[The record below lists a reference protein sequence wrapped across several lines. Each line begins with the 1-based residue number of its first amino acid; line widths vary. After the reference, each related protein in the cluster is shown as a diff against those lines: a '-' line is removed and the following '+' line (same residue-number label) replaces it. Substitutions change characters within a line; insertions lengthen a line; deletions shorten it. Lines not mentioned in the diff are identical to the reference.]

1 MKSPYI
7 KQIQLIL
14 NDSFNIN
21 FLNLVSYYQEIDI
34 IPLLGIKNIIKN
46 NFQNLSLIIK
56 NNYYFNKSF

>member
-7 KQIQLIL
+7 KQIPLIL

-21 FLNLVSYYQEIDI
+21 FLNLVSYYQEIEI
-34 IPLLGIKNIIKN
+34 IPLLGIKNITKN

>member
-7 KQIQLIL
+7 KQIPLIL

-21 FLNLVSYYQEIDI
+21 FLNLVSYYQEIEI
-34 IPLLGIKNIIKN
+34 IPLLGIKNITKN

-56 NNYYFNKSF
+56 NNYFNKSF

>member
-21 FLNLVSYYQEIDI
+21 FLNLVSYYQEIEI
-34 IPLLGIKNIIKN
+34 IPLLGIKNITKN

-56 NNYYFNKSF
+56 NNYFNKSF

>member
-7 KQIQLIL
+7 KQIPLIL

-21 FLNLVSYYQEIDI
+21 FLNLVSYYQEIEI

-56 NNYYFNKSF
+56 NNYFNKSF